1 MTAWSRAAR
10 ARGERIAFVPTM
22 GALHEGHV
30 TLLREARSRG
40 DKVALS
46 IFVNPTQFGPNEDLA
61 RYPRDLE
68 GDLRKAAGAG
78 TDVAFVPEAA
88 DMYPPGFQTVIEV
101 RELARGLD
109 GVFRPGHFA
118 GVATVVAKL
127 FNIVA
132 PDVAVFGEKDF
143 QQLAIVRRMV
153 ADLAMP
159 IDVVGIPTVREPDGL
174 AMSSR
179 NAYLSPAERARALSL
194 SRALF
199 AARDRAA
206 AGERDAAALL
216 ANARAALDIDRLD
229 YLELCDADTLAPIA
243 DGRPPRRPPR
253 RRLHRPHPP
262 HRQRSTGGSELL
274 PVIQRVISAASAARW
289 GILPYAERACSA
301 ISSAR
306 AGCAPS
312 SHSARARANRVSAT
326 SSGFGSFF
334 SRIAS
339 ARSRVRVA
347 SAGRC

>member
-1 MTAWSRAAR
+1 MIEPLILRSPAEMSAWSRAAR

-30 TLLREARSRG
+30 TLLREARRRG
-40 DKVALS
+40 DKLALS

-61 RYPRDLE
+61 RYPRDLP
-68 GDLRKAAGAG
+68 GDLAKAASAG
-78 TDVAFVPEAA
+78 TDVAFVPEAP
-88 DMYPPGFQTVIEV
+88 DMYPPGHQTVVEV

-132 PDVAVFGEKDF
+132 PDVALFGEKDF

-153 ADLAMP
+153 ADLSMP
-159 IDVVGIPTVREPDGL
+159 IEIAGVPTVREPDGL

-179 NAYLSPAERARALSL
+179 NAYLSPVERARALSL

-216 ANARAALDIDRLD
+216 EPARAALDVDRLD
-229 YLELCDADTLAPIA
+229 YLELCDAATLAPLSTIDRPA
-243 DGRPPRRPPR
+243 VMLVAAFIGRT
-253 RRLHRPHPP
+253 RLIDNVRL
-262 HRQRSTGGSELL
+262 GS
-274 PVIQRVISAASAARW
+274 VV
-289 GILPYAERACSA
+289 
-301 ISSAR
+301 
-306 AGCAPS
+306 
-312 SHSARARANRVSAT
+312 
-326 SSGFGSFF
+326 
-334 SRIAS
+334 
-339 ARSRVRVA
+339 
-347 SAGRC
+347 